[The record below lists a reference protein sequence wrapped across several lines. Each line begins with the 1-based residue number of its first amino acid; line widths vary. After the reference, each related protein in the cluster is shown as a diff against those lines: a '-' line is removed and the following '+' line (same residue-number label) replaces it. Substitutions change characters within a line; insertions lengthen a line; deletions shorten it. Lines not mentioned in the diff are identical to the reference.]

1 MPANGAAD
9 YEVVYHPLNMTA
21 NAEVP
26 SIKDESH
33 NATLF
38 FPIPDGTAILY
49 NLIGY
54 SKPPSP
60 IENLNIGFKAKTNH
74 V

>member
-1 MPANGAAD
+1 
-9 YEVVYHPLNMTA
+9 MTT
-21 NAEVP
+21 NTEVP

-49 NLIGY
+49 NLVGV
-54 SKPPSP
+54 SKPP
-60 IENLNIGFKAKTNH
+60 
-74 V
+74 